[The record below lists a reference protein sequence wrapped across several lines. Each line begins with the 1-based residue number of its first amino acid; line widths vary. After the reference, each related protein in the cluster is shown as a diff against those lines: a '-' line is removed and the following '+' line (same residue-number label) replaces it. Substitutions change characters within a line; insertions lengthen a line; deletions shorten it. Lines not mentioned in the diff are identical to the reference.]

1 MKGYSNLLFDH
12 WSLFLWKNKLRKKKK
27 DNVFVILWASL
38 VAQRLKCLPLMQET
52 WVQSLGWADLL
63 EKEMATHSSI
73 PGKSQEQKSL
83 RATVHGATKS

>member
-12 WSLFLWKNKLRKKKK
+12 WSLFLWKKKLRKKKK

-52 WVQSLGWADLL
+52 WVRSLGWEDPL
-63 EKEMATHSSI
+63 EKEMATHSHI
-73 PGKSQEQKSL
+73 LAFLPPPKKEAY
-83 RATVHGATKS
+83 RNI